1 METFSTDIQSLIN
14 KKIKLIS
21 GADKS
26 LFQNFSQ
33 IEKNIVDGVMKQVKK
48 MNIKDGVILFDDKNI
63 AMVNAIN
70 KVIADAIQESSYP
83 KNVKNYMNIKLEN
96 ILI

>member
-48 MNIKDGVILFDDKNI
+48 MNIKDGVILFDDK
-63 AMVNAIN
+63 M
-70 KVIADAIQESSYP
+70 
-83 KNVKNYMNIKLEN
+83 
-96 ILI
+96 ILLMIH